1 VSYSLLNQST
11 MRALR
16 YLFPLLLIFIGCNNG
31 LNAQE
36 PITWET
42 PRIEKTLPIGEPTIA
57 ARFAFTNNTDAP
69 ISIREI
75 TTTCGCTAANHSRE
89 AVAPGGSGVVR
100 MEFNAGQR
108 RGLQRNSATVH
119 FEPATIPPQRIEFV
133 VVIPDVISARPALLR
148 WPQGTLSQTRTLTIA
163 LNPEFGTQLVEIDYP
178 QQHFK
183 LTLTHGPA
191 QLAEDVEW
199 EGIEVVSVEDQS
211 QSLQLEI
218 LPNPDQP
225 PSADRYTFV
234 LYAITTQGTRHE
246 QRLHLR
252 MQ

>member
-1 VSYSLLNQST
+1 

-16 YLFPLLLIFIGCNNG
+16 YLLPLLLICIGCNNS
-31 LNAQE
+31 LSAQE
-36 PITWET
+36 PIAWET
-42 PRIEKTLPIGEPTIA
+42 QRIERTLAIGEPTIA
-57 ARFAFTNNTDAP
+57 ARFAFTNKTDAP

-89 AVAPGGSGVVR
+89 AVAPGESGVVR

-119 FEPATIPPQRIEFV
+119 FEPATLPPQRIEFV
-133 VVIPDVISARPALLR
+133 VAIPDVISARPALLR
-148 WPQGTLSQTRTLTIA
+148 WPEGTLDQTRALTIA

-191 QLAEDVEW
+191 QLAEDADW
-199 EGIEVVSVEDQS
+199 EGINVVPVKDDAWSM
-211 QSLQLEI
+211 QLEI
-218 LPNPDQP
+218 LANPDQP

-234 LYAITTQGTRHE
+234 LYAITQQGTRHE
-246 QRLHLR
+246 QRVHLR